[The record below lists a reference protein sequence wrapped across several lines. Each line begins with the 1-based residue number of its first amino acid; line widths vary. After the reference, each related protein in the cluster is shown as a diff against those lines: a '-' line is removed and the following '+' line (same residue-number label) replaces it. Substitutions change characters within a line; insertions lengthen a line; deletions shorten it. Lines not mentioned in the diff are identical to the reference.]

1 MDPEMIGAEIDGLV
15 WRYAL
20 ADGAKY
26 LLLTKRNDPESD
38 CLVKFA
44 KDANLSIKIV
54 DVTDSDSSELLDDFL
69 IQPMDVPCIYD
80 PKEGYAIYT
89 GCPEHDERITLDG
102 RSYDRC

>member
-1 MDPEMIGAEIDGLV
+1 MIKAEIEIRA
-15 WRYAL
+15 WRYTL

-26 LLLTKRNDPESD
+26 LLLIKRNDPNSD

-44 KDANLSIKIV
+44 KDINLSAKTV
-54 DVTDSDSSELLDDFL
+54 DVTDNDSSELLDDFL

-89 GCPEHDERITLDG
+89 GCPEHGERITLDG
-102 RSYDRC
+102 RSYDRR